1 MDGLLGFGSPNPSDA
16 GTVRGHTTR
25 TGRLTMIRTLT
36 FTLAL
41 AVGLLQ
47 ASAFAADSA
56 TRDKP
61 SQQSKMKTCNA
72 EAKAKSLKGPE
83 RKGFMSECL
92 KAK

>member
-1 MDGLLGFGSPNPSDA
+1 M
-16 GTVRGHTTR
+16 
-25 TGRLTMIRTLT
+25 MRTLT

-41 AVGLLQ
+41 AWGLFQ
-47 ASAFAADSA
+47 PGAFAADNG

-61 SQQSKMKTCNA
+61 TQQGKMKTCNA

-83 RKGFMSECL
+83 RKSFMSECL